1 MPRSLRVQLIV
12 GLLGPLAVVLLVLVT
27 FAYRTAA
34 LTAQTVTDR
43 LLLGSARTIAE
54 QIVYVENRLE
64 TVIPPAA
71 LSMFDFGAY
80 DTVYYRVTG
89 SDGRLLAGYDDL
101 PAQPGPARATFASP
115 SYYDGRFRNEAIRL
129 VAVRQLIPAP
139 GRTLWATVTVA
150 ETLNDRNAMV
160 RSLWIGNAEQQASLV
175 LIAAALAWFVLR
187 RGLTPALR
195 FSTEVAERQP
205 NDFRPFAAQAMQSE
219 LRPLVDALNGY
230 MVRLRAQLEAQRRFT
245 ANAAHQLRT
254 PLTLLRT
261 QATYALRSASESD
274 RHDAT
279 RAVLATMEQ
288 LTRLT
293 NQLLSLARVEPD
305 GHLVRRDP
313 LDVALLARVVLE
325 DFGQLAVDR
334 HVDLAFDVALSH
346 ADAPLTLADPAMLR
360 DLIVNV
366 VDNAIRATP
375 PGGLVTVG
383 VDGDDATVRL
393 RVEDTGPGIAAA
405 QRERVFER
413 FYRVRADDS
422 EGSGLGLAI
431 VREIVLAHGGSI
443 TLHDRASGP
452 GLVLE
457 VRLPRAR
464 TTGPLSPDVAEGWRA
479 PL

>member
-1 MPRSLRVQLIV
+1 
-12 GLLGPLAVVLLVLVT
+12 
-27 FAYRTAA
+27 
-34 LTAQTVTDR
+34 
-43 LLLGSARTIAE
+43 
-54 QIVYVENRLE
+54 
-64 TVIPPAA
+64 
-71 LSMFDFGAY
+71 
-80 DTVYYRVTG
+80 
-89 SDGRLLAGYDDL
+89 
-101 PAQPGPARATFASP
+101 
-115 SYYDGRFRNEAIRL
+115 
-129 VAVRQLIPAP
+129 
-139 GRTLWATVTVA
+139 
-150 ETLNDRNAMV
+150 
-160 RSLWIGNAEQQASLV
+160 
-175 LIAAALAWFVLR
+175 
-187 RGLTPALR
+187 
-195 FSTEVAERQP
+195 
-205 NDFRPFAAQAMQSE
+205 
-219 LRPLVDALNGY
+219 
-230 MVRLRAQLEAQRRFT
+230 
-245 ANAAHQLRT
+245 
-254 PLTLLRT
+254 
-261 QATYALRSASESD
+261 
-274 RHDAT
+274 
-279 RAVLATMEQ
+279 
-288 LTRLT
+288 
-293 NQLLSLARVEPD
+293 
-305 GHLVRRDP
+305 VRRDP